1 MMSFKSP
8 GCRFLFLD
16 PNNSSK
22 SQVKANLILQVIPY
36 DIQKRNLKSKVP
48 VDNVVFLITFASY
61 LLTPSMETLK

>member
-1 MMSFKSP
+1 M
-8 GCRFLFLD
+8 FLNPNYDVFQITRT

-22 SQVKANLILQVIPY
+22 SQVKANLILQVILY
-36 DIQKRNLKSKVP
+36 DIQKRYLKSKVP